1 MERFYIVTA
10 VGVPHIP
17 GKPGRVRYV
26 LSHPGRPE
34 RREFVEDAGRYFSEV
49 WTLVVE
55 FSLVLTYYITQEIKQ
70 NSCIFTLFFL
80 PLRYGQV
87 LQI

>member
-1 MERFYIVTA
+1 MEKFYIVTA

-17 GKPGRVRYV
+17 GKPGRVSYV

-49 WTLVVE
+49 WTLDVR
-55 FSLVLTYYITQEIKQ
+55 FSLKY
-70 NSCIFTLFFL
+70 TLMNIL
-80 PLRYGQV
+80 CPERLGRT
-87 LQI
+87 IREERP